1 MSIIK
6 WSKFAEKTVKELA
19 QVKEGENLL
28 VLADTNTNM
37 DIAEACLA
45 AGLEK
50 TSNAQ
55 LLVMRRILDNET
67 GELNSVIHN
76 AVVNSDIVIGLFQ
89 GSKFFSTNTRTEA
102 VKRGTRITSTQPIGI
117 EEYII
122 QAVVDVDFQNMLKNA
137 ELMANLWKKSKKCH
151 ITSSIGTDISFEFQN
166 RPVLIGDGAATEPG
180 EVEFF
185 PGMTVIV
192 APVEET
198 INGTIVV
205 DGTIAPGG
213 IVSSPVTIKIEK
225 GIIANIEGKAEA
237 NSWKNWLSSL
247 NDSIIYHLSH
257 VKVGLNPKA
266 KLSGNE
272 TQDEVIV
279 GAVSFGFGRQPES
292 LKGKVTGGKFQT
304 EVILVSS
311 TIYVDDIV
319 VSKNNNLNE
328 EIGFIKMV

>member
-28 VLADTNTNM
+28 IIADTNTNM

-45 AGLEK
+45 AGLER

-55 LLVMRRILDNET
+55 LLVMRRILDNER
-67 GELNSVIHN
+67 GELNPVIHN
-76 AVVNSDIVIGLFQ
+76 AVVNSDVVIGLFQ

-102 VKRGTRITSTQPIGI
+102 VKKGTRIVSTQPIGI
-117 EEYII
+117 EEFII
-122 QAVVDVDFQNMLKNA
+122 QAVVDVDFQKMYKNA
-137 ELMANLWKKSKKCH
+137 ELMAELWKKSKKCR
-151 ITSSIGTDISFEFQN
+151 ITSSEGTDISFEFQN
-166 RPVLIGDGAATEPG
+166 RPILIGDGAAKKPG
-180 EVEFF
+180 EVKFF
-185 PGMTVIV
+185 PGMTVVV

-205 DGTIAPGG
+205 DGNIVPGG

-225 GIIANIEGKAEA
+225 GMIVNIEGKAEA
-237 NSWKNWLSSL
+237 NLWRNWLSSL
-247 NDSIIYHLSH
+247 NDSIIYYLSH

-272 TQDEVIV
+272 TQDEVIL
-279 GAVSFGFGRQPES
+279 GAVSFGFGRQPEY
-292 LKGKVTGGKFQT
+292 LKGKIVGGKFQT
-304 EVILVSS
+304 EVILVSPN
-311 TIYVDDIV
+311 IYVDDTV

-328 EIGFIKMV
+328 ELGFIKMV

>member
-6 WSKFAEKTVKELA
+6 WSKFAEKTVTELA
-19 QVKEGENLL
+19 RVKEGENLL
-28 VLADTNTNM
+28 ILADVNTNM

-67 GELNSVIHN
+67 GELNPVIHN

-89 GSKFFSTNTRTEA
+89 GSKFFSTNTRKEA
-102 VKRGTRITSTQPIGI
+102 VKRGTRIISTQPIGI

-122 QAVVDVDFQNMLKNA
+122 QAVVDVDFQKMRKNA
-137 ELMANLWKKSKKCH
+137 ELMANLWEKSKKCRV
-151 ITSSIGTDISFEFQN
+151 TSSIGTDISFEFQN

-185 PGMTVIV
+185 PGMNVMV
-192 APVEET
+192 APVEKT

-205 DGTIAPGG
+205 DGNIVPGG
-213 IVSSPVTIKIEK
+213 LVSSPVTIKMVK
-225 GIIANIEGKAEA
+225 GVIVNIEGKAEA
-237 NSWKNWLSSL
+237 NSWRSWLSSL
-247 NDSIIYHLSH
+247 DDPIIYHLSH
-257 VKVGLNPKA
+257 FNIGLNPKA

-272 TQDEVIV
+272 TEDEVIV
-279 GAVSFGFGRQPES
+279 GAISFGFGHQPEA
-292 LKGKVTGGKFQT
+292 LKGNITTGKFHT
-304 EVILVSS
+304 EVILASP
-311 TIYVDDIV
+311 TIYIDDIV
-319 VSKNNNLNE
+319 VSKNNKLNE